1 MYLRALAGYERAS
14 QSETI
19 PALNAIYN
27 MGLLYRDQSKV
38 EEAKTM
44 LQRALAGYKKILGP
58 HHYYTRVVANELKK
72 LTATQ
77 K

>member
-1 MYLRALAGYERAS
+1 MARSLAGYERAS

-19 PALNAIYN
+19 PALSIYN
-27 MGLLYRDQSKV
+27 MALLYCDQSKV

-44 LQRALAGYKKILGP
+44 LQRALAGYEKVLGP
-58 HHYYTRVVANELKK
+58 HHSSTRDVVNELKE
-72 LTATQ
+72 LTSAQ